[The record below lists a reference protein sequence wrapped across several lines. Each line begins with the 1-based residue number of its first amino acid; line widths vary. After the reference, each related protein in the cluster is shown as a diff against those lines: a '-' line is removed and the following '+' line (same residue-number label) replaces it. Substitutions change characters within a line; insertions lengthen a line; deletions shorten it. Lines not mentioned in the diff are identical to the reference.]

1 MIHLLSSHSFLLQF
15 YNKSGVMGN
24 FATEPSRALLNYD
37 EGDIKSVHYGDI
49 LIKYPAILNI
59 KKGTRNGD

>member
-1 MIHLLSSHSFLLQF
+1 
-15 YNKSGVMGN
+15 MGN

-59 KKGTRNGD
+59 KKGTRNGDWHKKSTATLFYVIFIF

>member
-1 MIHLLSSHSFLLQF
+1 
-15 YNKSGVMGN
+15 MGS
-24 FATEPSRALLNYD
+24 FATGQSRALLNYD